1 LLITKVKL
9 FLLSFHFSFNKVKD
23 DDLLNEI
30 TDEFISDMK
39 EVKAL
44 SDENTRKIFQAVTDN
59 INILQWLKGNLKGNE
74 FH

>member
-1 LLITKVKL
+1 
-9 FLLSFHFSFNKVKD
+9 VKD